1 MPAKVHVFFYICPQT
16 YEDIAKLVRWLWIG
30 LGILLLLFPLGKV
43 RAGYAPY
50 PYQGKLISADS
61 IMEKVIFFAP
71 LYERIVDSY
80 NAELYIKGKINIKK
94 QNKLLR
100 YIPTLFRIRKGVKEY
115 MMETYNELSFTAPD
129 IYDQKVT
136 ATMGTA
142 NEFWDLNG

>member
-1 MPAKVHVFFYICPQT
+1 M
-16 YEDIAKLVRWLWIG
+16 
-30 LGILLLLFPLGKV
+30 GILLLLFPLGKV
-43 RAGYAPY
+43 RAGYASY

-100 YIPTLFRIRKGVKEY
+100 YIPTLFRIRKGVKE
-115 MMETYNELSFTAPD
+115 
-129 IYDQKVT
+129 
-136 ATMGTA
+136 
-142 NEFWDLNG
+142 